1 MDNREKAKKV
11 LDILEK
17 EFPSASTAL
26 NFSNPLELLIATILS
41 AQATDKLVNKVT
53 ETLFRKYRTA
63 RDYAGASQEEFEKDI
78 GSVNFYR
85 NKAKSV
91 RGCCKKIVEDFAGKV
106 PDTLED
112 LVSLPGVGRKTANIV
127 LGNAFGKPA
136 LAVDT
141 HVKRVSQRLGLT
153 VSDDPDEIEVDL
165 TSVIPP
171 KRWTLT
177 THLLIMHGRATC
189 IARKPRCPE
198 CKVSVFCDYFKAV
211 FNK

>member
-1 MDNREKAKKV
+1 
-11 LDILEK
+11 
-17 EFPSASTAL
+17 
-26 NFSNPLELLIATILS
+26 
-41 AQATDKLVNKVT
+41 
-53 ETLFRKYRTA
+53 
-63 RDYAGASQEEFEKDI
+63 
-78 GSVNFYR
+78 
-85 NKAKSV
+85 
-91 RGCCKKIVEDFAGKV
+91 KV

-127 LGNAFGKPA
+127 LGNAFGTPA

-153 VSDDPDEIEVDL
+153 VSDDPDEIETDL

-177 THLLIMHGRATC
+177 THLLIMHGRTTC

-198 CKVSVFCDYFKAV
+198 CKVSSLCDYFRTV